1 VDFLCYCGG
10 NPDINENHHLIVLH
24 RMNSTL
30 SWRSVQGEKSALLE
44 DVGYA
49 HENFEKGKS
58 KEEKGLI
65 VPGIPTSS
73 AMPWWT

>member
-1 VDFLCYCGG
+1 
-10 NPDINENHHLIVLH
+10 
-24 RMNSTL
+24 MNSTL